1 MAKTQNYTDVQTQRI
16 KELYEAHGNSGIQLI
31 ADELEK
37 SPNSVRAKLVR
48 EGIYVTP
55 EKPIK
60 ARKNGPSKKE
70 IIREFE
76 AFGFSTTA
84 LDGLQGA
91 TKAALNEV
99 KSYIDKIQNGK
110 E

>member
-1 MAKTQNYTDVQTQRI
+1 MTKTQNYTSAQTERI
-16 KELYEAHGNSGIQLI
+16 KELYETHGNSGIQLI

-48 EGIYVTP
+48 EQVYMAP

-60 ARKNGPSKKE
+60 IRKNGPSKKE

-76 AFGFSTTA
+76 EFGFSTDA

-99 KSYIDKIQNGK
+99 KNYIERIQNGK